1 MRTKKLIGTQFACF
15 NTTKAGFC
23 VRPTLDLLAKMFETS
38 VKNKSSRG
46 QRIKIAY
53 L

>member
-38 VKNKSSRG
+38 SALFCELKIRAREGRG
-46 QRIKIAY
+46 
-53 L
+53 